1 MGTPPPLPPPPR
13 QSGDGERTRRLL
25 IGFAIWGAVVL
36 VLIAVLVVALF
47 VYASD
52 RRGNT
57 ITVRTPQPTI
67 STVRL
72 HLVP

>member
-1 MGTPPPLPPPPR
+1 
-13 QSGDGERTRRLL
+13 L

-36 VLIAVLVVALF
+36 VLIAVLVVALI
-47 VYASD
+47 VYAYD

-72 HLVP
+72 HGSP

>member
-1 MGTPPPLPPPPR
+1 MGTPPPLPPPPP

-52 RRGNT
+52 RHGNA

-72 HLVP
+72 HLLP